1 MNKNIFPSKS
11 LFFLRDKK
19 TKYFINNKG
28 GFTIL
33 ETMVA
38 IAIFSIGL
46 VGISSLFLQTMQ
58 AESLN
63 AGYLKASMLA
73 QEGVELVRNVRDEN
87 WLDQSA
93 TSWDRYIADGG
104 ADTTFV
110 IDYNPASIYF
120 NPDTLDSSETI
131 LSIDANNFY
140 SHSGVTPT
148 NFRRLI
154 TIDDTTCGN
163 DCWSIKSE
171 VRWTSS
177 GRTNNYIAETILYDW
192 R

>member
-110 IDYNPASIYF
+110 IDYNPASIDF
-120 NPDTLDSSETI
+120 TPDSLNDAGATLFV
-131 LSIDANNFY
+131 DANDFY
-140 SHSGVTPT
+140 SHSGITPT
-148 NFRRLI
+148 SYRRLI
-154 TIDDTTCGN
+154 TATTTCGS
-163 DCWSIKSE
+163 DCWDIKSE
-171 VRWTSS
+171 VQWSSS
-177 GRTNNYIAETILYDW
+177 GKINNYVAETILYDW